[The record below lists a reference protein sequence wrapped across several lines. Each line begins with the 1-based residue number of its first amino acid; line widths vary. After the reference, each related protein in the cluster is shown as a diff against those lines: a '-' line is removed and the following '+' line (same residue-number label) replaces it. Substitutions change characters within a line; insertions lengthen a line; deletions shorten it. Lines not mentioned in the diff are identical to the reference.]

1 MTSNLPKLR
10 VGKRTQREFTLLAT
24 IFSLLLVSPPGLTA
38 QEAISFD
45 RLQELLDPYFAAEL
59 IGDIKSALPKSPFD
73 VWGFDVGDYSG
84 DGFNDFIV
92 SIRVRKE
99 KGNKMRI
106 YHFVDVEGILELIR
120 EETAKF
126 VELPIEVGVTIGDG
140 NAYLLVKR
148 DETGW
153 DVWGRRYE
161 DGVIMLVDT
170 YRTDQGN
177 ALIHESYRNY
187 QSLSGWERYLRVR
200 NEQEVFRADF
210 LTIPSYMR
218 GRHVSS
224 GFAMTATADRA
235 EHILKGAYYRADE
248 TDLLLRVRSAWDRE
262 YLYFNVIVDDDE
274 VVPYAEGIDSVG
286 DRLEIWIDAYIWGD
300 RLRGGGN
307 RTTFRTVS
315 DSNIYGLTID
325 LGDLA
330 EVEPGIKVS
339 TTNLFDEGQ
348 SRATSGIK
356 AIASKHD
363 RGWSLRIR
371 IPFALFGFK
380 EAPVAEDALL
390 SLGASVVVHDLD
402 NQWRPNE
409 LTQMT
414 MSHNFDRTKPAT
426 FGELILVPS
435 SLNYGESRNVYF
447 PQVKERLEEIGF

>member
-1 MTSNLPKLR
+1 MTSNLPKL
-10 VGKRTQREFTLLAT
+10 GIAQRTPLVLRLVAPFLLLLLAT
-24 IFSLLLVSPPGLTA
+24 PSLLSA

-45 RLQELLDPYFAAEL
+45 RLKELLDPYFAPEL
-59 IGDIKSALPKSPFD
+59 IGDVEAALPKSTFD

-84 DGFNDFIV
+84 DGFNDLIV

-99 KGNKMRI
+99 KGNRMRI

-120 EETAKF
+120 EETAQF

-148 DETGW
+148 DESGW

-170 YRTDQGN
+170 YRTDQGD

-200 NEQEVFRADF
+200 NEEEIFRADF

-224 GFAMTATADRA
+224 GFAMTATATLA
-235 EHILKGAYYRADE
+235 EHILKGAYYRESEA
-248 TDLLLRVRSAWDRE
+248 DLLLHVRSAWDRE

-274 VVPYAEGIDSVG
+274 IVPHADGVDSIG
-286 DRLEIWIDAYIWGD
+286 DRLEIWIDAYTWGD
-300 RLRGGGN
+300 RLRGGGK

-315 DSNIYGLTID
+315 DSNIYGLMID

-330 EVEPGIKVS
+330 EVEPDIKVA

-348 SRATSGIK
+348 TRATSRIK

-363 RGWSLRIR
+363 RGWSVRVR

-380 EAPVAEDALL
+380 EAPVADDALL
-390 SLGASVVVHDLD
+390 TLGASVVVHDLD
-402 NQWRPNE
+402 NRWRPDE

-414 MSHNFDRTKPAT
+414 TSHNFDRTKPAT
-426 FGELILVPS
+426 FGELILVPG
-435 SLNYGESRNVYF
+435 SLNYGESRNVFF

>member
-1 MTSNLPKLR
+1 M
-10 VGKRTQREFTLLAT
+10 LLQGPDL
-24 IFSLLLVSPPGLTA
+24 SA
-38 QEAISFD
+38 QESITFEK
-45 RLQELLDPYFAAEL
+45 LKELLDPYFAAEL
-59 IGDIKSALPKSPFD
+59 LGDVEAALPKSDFE

-84 DGFNDFIV
+84 DGFNDLIV

-120 EETAKF
+120 EETTRF

-148 DETGW
+148 DASGW

-170 YRTDQGN
+170 YRTDQGD

-187 QSLSGWERYLRVR
+187 QALNGWERYLRVR
-200 NEQEVFRADF
+200 NEAEIFRADF

-224 GFAMTATADRA
+224 GFALTATANLA
-235 EHILKGAYYRADE
+235 EHILKGAYYREDE
-248 TDLLLRVRSAWDRE
+248 KDLLLNVRSAWDRE
-262 YLYFNVIVDDDE
+262 YLYFNIIVNDDQF
-274 VVPYAEGIDSVG
+274 VPRAEGVDSIG
-286 DRLEIWIDAYIWGD
+286 DRIEIWIDAYIWGD
-300 RLRGGGN
+300 RLRGGGK

-315 DSNIYGLTID
+315 DSNIYGLTVD
-325 LGDLA
+325 LGDMA
-330 EVEPGIKVS
+330 DREPEIKVS

-348 SRATSGIK
+348 TRATSRIR
-356 AIASKHD
+356 ALAAQHD
-363 RGWSLRIR
+363 KGWSLRIR

-380 EAPVAEDALL
+380 EAPVSEDELL
-390 SLGASVVVHDLD
+390 RFGASVVVHDLD

-414 MSHNFDRTKPAT
+414 TSHNFDRTRPAT
-426 FGELILVPS
+426 FSELILVPN
-435 SLNYGESRNVYF
+435 SLSYGESRNVFY